1 MKPTISDNALMNDLK
16 KELEKNDQHLNEQKE
31 LLLQLNKVN
40 GKLLASENLKSNFLS
55 NIRNEINNP
64 LASVL
69 ELSKNI
75 AEGHLNADQ
84 VKKFAGLI
92 YSEIFNLDFQLR
104 NIFFSAEIEAGEI
117 GLSAVSVNIS
127 TIIQNVIGA
136 LKHQVEKKKLNILFT
151 NGIPGNSLFFT
162 DSEKLHLILSNV
174 FANAI
179 QFSHEE
185 GTIEVKAYV
194 NEGRLKI
201 SVLDYG
207 VGISD
212 ENKNLIFDRFRQ
224 GEEGSTKNYGGH
236 GLGLSICKALLEIIN
251 GQLIVESEPQNGS
264 LFTLLIDEVQKGDNK
279 ETVFSSDGNDF
290 LFNDNESLIF

>member
-1 MKPTISDNALMNDLK
+1 MKPTISDNALMNDLR

-31 LLLQLNKVN
+31 LLQQLNKVN
-40 GKLLASENLKSNFLS
+40 TRLLASENLKSNFLS

-75 AEGHLNADQ
+75 AEGNLNAEQ
-84 VKKFAGLI
+84 VKKFARLI

-117 GLSAVSVNIS
+117 SLSAVSVNVS
-127 TIIQNVIGA
+127 MIIQNVMGA
-136 LKHQVEKKKLNILFT
+136 LKHQAEKKRLNILLT
-151 NGIPGNSLFFT
+151 NGIPENSLFFT
-162 DSEKLHLILSNV
+162 DSEKLYLILSNV
-174 FANAI
+174 LANAI

-185 GTIEVKAYV
+185 GSIEINATI
-194 NEGRLKI
+194 NEGCLKI

-207 VGISD
+207 VGIS
-212 ENKNLIFDRFRQ
+212 EEHKNLIFDRFRQ
-224 GEEGSTKNYGGH
+224 GDEGSTKNYGGH

-251 GQLIVESEPQNGS
+251 GQLLVESEPLNGS
-264 LFTLLIDEVQKGDNK
+264 TFTLLIDEVKTGENK
-279 ETVFSSDGNDF
+279 ETTFSSDGNDF